1 MSRALAVRT
10 KSCKQND
17 REGQLG
23 QVHRGSIVQT
33 AQEIKFGK
41 RIGGAKL
48 SQFYNL
54 VSEVGAMSAQDF
66 ESQVRG
72 LGC

>member
-10 KSCKQND
+10 KSSKQNG

-23 QVHRGSIVQT
+23 KVRRGLIVQR

-48 SQFYNL
+48 SKF
-54 VSEVGAMSAQDF
+54 
-66 ESQVRG
+66 
-72 LGC
+72 